1 MERCLMRLEWGV
13 VLGGRVADEAG
24 EGGSGLL
31 CPTGAV
37 GGEEAWC
44 AQRITHS
51 FYCLIFQRAFLFL
64 SFLSFCESDSLC
76 PQVLTQESL

>member
-37 GGEEAWC
+37 RGEAWC
-44 AQRITHS
+44 AQCVTHS
-51 FYCLIFQRAFLFL
+51 FYCLILQRAFWFL
-64 SFLSFCESDSLC
+64 SFLSFCGSDSLC